1 MRSPA
6 LALLRWIFYCRDRA
20 LGYSGDPNYLT
31 LCQILSHTGRMPFTQ
46 KSDFYLE
53 QRTLCV
59 SRGITYHPTYD
70 SPDYPKTVIKMLVF
84 TYVLTVLRQGFIRI
98 SRGAVMVC
106 VVPLSPDCPLPFPAL
121 ILR

>member
-31 LCQILSHTGRMPFTQ
+31 LCQNLSHTGRMPFTQ

-84 TYVLTVLRQGFIRI
+84 TYVLTVLRRI
-98 SRGAVMVC
+98 VKALFAFL
-106 VVPLSPDCPLPFPAL
+106 VVLSWFASSLYLQIVHPS
-121 ILR
+121 